1 MRWQRWA
8 IPASGVPVLA
18 FLAWGL
24 TRDPHTIP
32 SPLPGKPAPDFALQ
46 SITGDSFRLKD
57 LRGQV
62 VLVNF
67 WASWCLACRGEHPV
81 LVDAAKRYRDQGLR
95 VVGVVY
101 EDSRDNA
108 RAWIAERGGDWP
120 NVLDVGSHTA
130 IKYGLF
136 GVPETFF
143 IGHDGR
149 ILYKQIGPLDQEVI
163 DRWVPKLLQ
172 AAPGTGGGNG
182 AAAPADTFAEGR
194 SAGHVRVSP
203 EFPTTRG
210 TTRLK

>member
-1 MRWQRWA
+1 MKWRRWA

-46 SITGDSFRLKD
+46 TLAGDSIRLGD
-57 LRGQV
+57 LKGQV

-67 WASWCLACRGEHPV
+67 WASWCLACRAEHPV
-81 LVDAAKRYRDQGLR
+81 LVDAAKRYHDQGLR
-95 VVGVVY
+95 VVGVAY
-101 EDSRDNA
+101 QDSREDA

-120 NVLDVGSHTA
+120 NGLDVGSHTA

-143 IGHDGR
+143 IGRDGR
-149 ILYKQIGPLDQEVI
+149 ILYKQIGPLDRDVI
-163 DRWVPKLLQ
+163 DRWVPKLLA
-172 AAPGTGGGNG
+172 AAPGTAAGSE

-194 SAGHVRVSP
+194 SAGHVRASP
-203 EFPTTRG
+203 EFPTAAG
-210 TTRLK
+210 TVRPK